1 RARRL
6 AIRALGARDAKS
18 AVPFL
23 SSLVLGENRNALL
36 FKEAMLAVLE
46 LSPEDGRNL
55 LLDLQADPS
64 TQPVVA
70 SFLNTLREANGL
82 STQ

>member
-1 RARRL
+1 
-6 AIRALGARDAKS
+6 
-18 AVPFL
+18 
-23 SSLVLGENRNALL
+23 
-36 FKEAMLAVLE
+36 MLAVLE